1 MEAKILQKFNGEING
16 VKFND
21 ENIFYSS
28 RYILEKVEEKFGECY
43 SDEFVKEL
51 RDTMKNMYIMQDEFS
66 FTYVEEDFVY
76 SVERA
81 KKFGDIEFLY
91 RGEDWLIESLNG
103 KIAEGAFEKKESLT
117 AKR

>member
-1 MEAKILQKFNGEING
+1 MKKLRKGLSKKRKASSVKKIFK
-16 VKFND
+16 
-21 ENIFYSS
+21 
-28 RYILEKVEEKFGECY
+28 YILEKVEEKFGECY

-103 KIAEGAFEKKESLT
+103 KIAEGAFEKKESL
-117 AKR
+117 KR